1 MSFDQIFRYQLNR
14 GALMAKKI
22 KSTEWII
29 YVISFSIFIIATVL
43 GWLRLQYG
51 FNFLDEGWQMTE
63 AWRITVGDDFLKDKF
78 TGTLRNSTLINAL
91 VFKFYPEISL
101 LEFRMLYFILT
112 ILSLLLFSISLYKAT
127 HNEIPFYLMIFS
139 IFAFTGLDVTGIASY
154 LNYYTYPH
162 LFLTIHLSFLI
173 LGITHESVF
182 LRKIFFFLSG
192 IFLWLIGF
200 SLLHLSISLVSIIFL
215 FVFIQWIRTDY
226 NHFSLKDALLV
237 LLPCFLLWSAIVI
250 FMAKTLLPMF
260 FRPCTWPSL
269 YLRITSDCF
278 FP

>member
-1 MSFDQIFRYQLNR
+1 
-14 GALMAKKI
+14 
-22 KSTEWII
+22 
-29 YVISFSIFIIATVL
+29 
-43 GWLRLQYG
+43 
-51 FNFLDEGWQMTE
+51 MTE
-63 AWRITVGDDFLKDKF
+63 AWRITAGDDFLKDKF

-278 FP
+278 FRKLGIFKVDYCIDSFLMVFY